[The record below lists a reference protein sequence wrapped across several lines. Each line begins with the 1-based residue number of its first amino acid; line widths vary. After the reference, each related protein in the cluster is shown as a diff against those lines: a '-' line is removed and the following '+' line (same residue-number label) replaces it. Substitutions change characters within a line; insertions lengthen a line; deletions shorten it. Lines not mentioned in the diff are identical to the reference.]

1 VAVVPELVPAS
12 TKVSDVV
19 TEDLAREDLVD
30 VTAHVAVAEVVPV
43 MDLMVDASPVM
54 NAMTLVESHHH
65 AAALN
70 LLDAPHHS
78 SSALKQDAAAAV
90 AEKETQR
97 ENEKSLKLLCILIS
111 INKLL

>member
-1 VAVVPELVPAS
+1 MAVVPELVPAS
-12 TKVSDVV
+12 TKVSDAV

-30 VTAHVAVAEVVPV
+30 VTAHVAEVVPV
-43 MDLMVDASPVM
+43 VDLMVEASPVM

-70 LLDAPHHS
+70 LQDAPHHS
-78 SSALKQDAAAAV
+78 SSALMQDAAAAV